1 MFENIIFKLKE
12 IIQNW
17 SFDVHKTDKIDDS
30 LPKVEKKE
38 EEKPLESIDKEE
50 KEVKFTLNTKN
61 LLMTFKDGTTFNA
74 QLSENG
80 KPVEGE
86 KLVFNICN
94 KDYNRKTDEKGTA
107 KLTINLNP
115 NQYVITTTSK
125 GITNTN
131 TIIVKERPNTK
142 HNLKGIFVRAS
153 DTGKLSFTELQ
164 QKKYNHIFLSH
175 IIFDTNGEEYVKK
188 FAKKCKIIG
197 AKLIIFYTTYYNGD
211 NMVNPISSEANKR
224 IEKIIEIGKK
234 DYIDGVC
241 LDYNRHNSNNHNDNI
256 MNRITSNTNKVV
268 NALDGKEVYATCMA
282 EHPNAVKNYYH
293 QDILNW
299 KAIPLPMLYKY
310 NYNYNDTKMKSVY
323 TELKKANSNLI
334 PIFQNYHGD
343 DNVTGLSQAELNH
356 DIRNVDSENYLI
368 FRYGIC
374 AI

>member
-50 KEVKFTLNTKN
+50 KEVKFTLNTKD

-131 TIIVKERPNTK
+131 TIIVKARPNTK

-153 DTGKLSFTELQ
+153 DSGKLSFTELQ

-175 IIFDTNGEEYVKK
+175 IIFDTSGEDYVKK

-211 NMVNPISSEANKR
+211 NMINPISSEANKR
-224 IEKIIEIGKK
+224 IEKIIGIGKK

-241 LDYNRHNSNNHNDNI
+241 LDYNRHNSDNHNDNI

-268 NALDGKEVYATCMA
+268 NALNDKEVYATCMA
-282 EHPNAVKNYYH
+282 EHPNAVKDYYH
-293 QDILNW
+293 QDIRNW
-299 KAIPLPMLYKY
+299 KAIPLPMLYNY

-343 DNVTGLSQAELNH
+343 NNVTGLSQVELNH
-356 DIRNVDSENYLI
+356 DIKNVNSENYLI
-368 FRYGIC
+368 FRYGIGT
-374 AI
+374 I